1 MFVRWQSR
9 QRNHASFGSRRRGDT
24 HWRAIVVESA
34 RVNGKPTQRHVAYL
48 IGFTESAIKIDAQ
61 RCHIWDK
68 ISERL
73 DQLHNQITPDDR
85 QKIEEAIALKMQRPS
100 AAEYKEI
107 ARDCVRLLGWEWI
120 SDKQRTALQDEAEQW
135 QGGEGDLI
143 GKIRGAAA
151 ATR

>member
-1 MFVRWQSR
+1 MFVRWR
-9 QRNHASFGSRRRGDT
+9 QRNHASFGGRRRGDT
-24 HWRAIVVESA
+24 HWRAILVQSA
-34 RVNGKPTQRHVAYL
+34 RVNGKPTQRHIAYL
-48 IGFTESAIKIDAQ
+48 AGFTESAIEIDAQ
-61 RCHIWDK
+61 RCHLWDH

-73 DQLHNQITPDDR
+73 DRLGNQITPDDR
-85 QKIEEAIALKMQRPS
+85 EKIEAAIALKVQRPS

-107 ARDCVRLLGWEWI
+107 ARRGVQLLGWEWI
-120 SDKQRTALQDEAEQW
+120 TDKQRTALQDEAKQW